1 MFDQFVV
8 TSRCDQ
14 FRAHEH
20 FRRTVYEA
28 TRVGL
33 LSCSTIVE
41 RETKAAAPAATS
53 ALVRNPARL
62 CRHCRS
68 APMIAPNTKARAILK
83 PKLTMDMVL
92 LR

>member
-1 MFDQFVV
+1 MNEESKLSFHCLTDPPTDGGDAALHTEMAYDMFDQFVV
-8 TSRCDQ
+8 TPRCDQ
-14 FRAHEH
+14 FRPHEH

-53 ALVRNPARL
+53 ALVRNPAR
-62 CRHCRS
+62 R
-68 APMIAPNTKARAILK
+68 
-83 PKLTMDMVL
+83 
-92 LR
+92 